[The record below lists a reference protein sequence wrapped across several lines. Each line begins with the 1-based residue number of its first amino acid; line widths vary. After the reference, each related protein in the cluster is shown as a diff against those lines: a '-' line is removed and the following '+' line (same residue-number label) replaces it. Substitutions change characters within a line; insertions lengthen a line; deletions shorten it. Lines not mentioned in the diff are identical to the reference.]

1 MPGTIRSIL
10 RGTPPVIRSDGMFVR
25 DYIYAEDAVQAYLF
39 LAEKL
44 SAAPELRGEA
54 FNFSNESQVTVVDLV
69 QKISAMMGSKL
80 MPDIRNEASNE
91 IRHQFLSA
99 EKARRVLGW
108 TPQFTLDSGL
118 ERTIAWYREFLAE
131 GR

>member
-1 MPGTIRSIL
+1 
-10 RGTPPVIRSDGMFVR
+10 
-25 DYIYAEDAVQAYLF
+25 
-39 LAEKL
+39 
-44 SAAPELRGEA
+44 
-54 FNFSNESQVTVVDLV
+54 
-69 QKISAMMGSKL
+69 MMGSKL